1 VSEELVRPAASLAGT
16 SLGRYRLIRLIGRG
30 GMGEVY
36 EAEHEALGRR
46 AAVKVLAR
54 RYAQLPEFRT
64 RFIREGRAA
73 CRIRHR
79 AIVDVYDVSIEGDQP
94 YLVMELLEGEGLNH
108 LLAREGK
115 LSQTVSADFVVP
127 IVAALAAVHDAGVV
141 HRDLKPE
148 NVFLSRQAR
157 DVQPKILDFG
167 ISMLCDDGAPLELTA
182 AGAFLGTP
190 FYASPEQALPGTLP
204 IGPATDQYA
213 VGVLLYRLLTGRL
226 PIEAG
231 SALAALQKI
240 AEGAFPPPTSID
252 PSIPRGFEDLILRA
266 MARLAAARF
275 PSMRALGRAL
285 LEFASERI
293 REAYGVELSAP
304 PEPRVDFS
312 VNRVRAVRESDDG
325 RANSFETALTVGDRW
340 IGDPPAFRAYQDALP
355 LATTPLVGREVE
367 VREIVS
373 RLQVSDVRLLTL
385 VGPGG
390 IGKSRLALEAA
401 HRFLSLDSPVAGVA
415 NWVAPRAC
423 FVALAGVSVP
433 ASVLTAIAEAV
444 GYRFAPTGDPKSQLC
459 AFLRGQSR
467 LLLVLD
473 NFEHLLGATELLS
486 EILATTAGVK
496 LLVTSRERLQL
507 TSETAL
513 SVSGLAYKPKAG
525 EDLLQPAAVQ
535 LFLQTA
541 KRVTADFEIGPSDT
555 EHIARICA
563 SVEGVPLAVVLS
575 ASWISSLTPPEIA
588 AEIDKSIDFLE
599 APLRDVPHRQRSM
612 RAVFDRSW
620 GLLLETERAAFSRLC
635 LLRGSFRRETAEV
648 VGRANL
654 GTLAAL
660 VDKSLLRRNPETGR
674 YEAHELLRQYGEA
687 RLRES
692 TENLER
698 TLQALS
704 DHCLELL
711 YRCEPALKSAG
722 KKAELDELEPD
733 LENLRVAWAWLVR
746 HRRFDSLIRAGE
758 LLSLFL
764 SRRAHFLEGQL
775 LFERALA
782 ELTDSVEVIDGAG
795 ARALAALSAFHALF
809 LQPQGRYADAVGSL
823 TRALELLERSED
835 TGIRA
840 RVQLQL
846 AMVLMSQGKKAEAIE
861 TAEAGLAICRTAG
874 DAWGLANALLSLAEL
889 YQGSGEL
896 ARAEQIHRE
905 SVAVQ
910 IASAGQVILPASL
923 TGLAF
928 ISMHQG
934 NYAEA
939 RDLMLRA
946 IRMFEASGDIWRRM
960 RCQMEVSYTLR
971 NLGDYPTAQRYAE
984 ECVAFAKQ
992 TGNWELETWA
1002 HVRLGD
1008 ILKEQDRIDA
1018 AEASYTAGLDL
1029 GLAFNNLRRIAV
1041 AKLNLGDIRAL
1052 QGRLRQAREYFAES
1066 LRTFEEIDEKWG
1078 IVLAHDNLAYL
1089 DCIEGCFPS
1098 ACSHFGRALEIS
1110 LSLGFLSYATNIA
1123 AGIALLQMR
1132 TGRFVGGAELV
1143 AFVRQHPATE
1153 HQTLRRRL
1161 DPLLEEL
1168 AGSLAAEE
1176 LAAAAER
1183 GRALRIQDVP
1193 DYLAVPPDVAMA

>member
-1 VSEELVRPAASLAGT
+1 
-16 SLGRYRLIRLIGRG
+16 
-30 GMGEVY
+30 MGEVY

-46 AAVKVLAR
+46 AAVKVLER
-54 RYAQLPEFRT
+54 RYAQLPESRT
-64 RFIREGRAA
+64 RFVREGRAA

-79 AIVDVYDVSIEGDQP
+79 AIVDVYDVSVEGDQP

-108 LLAREGK
+108 LLDREGK
-115 LSQTVSADFVVP
+115 LSGTASSDLLVP
-127 IVAALAAVHDAGVV
+127 VVAASAAMHDAGVV

-148 NVFLSRQAR
+148 NIFLSWQAGG
-157 DVQPKILDFG
+157 VQPKILDFG
-167 ISMLCDDGAPLELTA
+167 ISMLCDDDPSLKLTA

-190 FYASPEQALPGTLP
+190 CYASPEQALRGTLP

-226 PIEAG
+226 PVEAG
-231 SALAALQKI
+231 SALAVLQKI
-240 AEGAFPPPTSID
+240 AEGAFPPPTTID
-252 PSIPRGFEDLILRA
+252 ASIPKEFEDLILRA
-266 MARLAAARF
+266 MASLATARF

-285 LEFASERI
+285 LPFASEGI
-293 REAYGVELSAP
+293 REAYAGELSAL
-304 PEPRVDFS
+304 PESRADVS
-312 VNRVRAVRESDDG
+312 VNRVRAARESDDG
-325 RANSFETALTVGDRW
+325 RANSFETALTVGDRRV
-340 IGDPPAFRAYQDALP
+340 GEQPAFRAYHDALP

-373 RLQVSDVRLLTL
+373 RLQVSDARLLTL

-390 IGKSRLALEAA
+390 IGKTRLALEAA

-415 NWVAPRAC
+415 DRDAPRAC

-513 SVSGLAYKPKAG
+513 SVSGLSYKPQAG
-525 EDLLQPAAVQ
+525 QALLQPPAVQ

-541 KRVTADFEIGPSDT
+541 KRVKADFEIGPVDT

-563 SVEGVPLAVVLS
+563 SVEGTPLGVLLS
-575 ASWISSLTPPEIA
+575 ASWISTLTPAEIA
-588 AEIDKSIDFLE
+588 AEIDRSIDFLQ
-599 APLRDVPHRQRSM
+599 APLRDVPLRQRSM

-620 GLLLETERAAFSRLC
+620 ELLLETERAAFSRLC
-635 LLRGSFRRETAEV
+635 LLRGSFRRETGEV
-648 VGRANL
+648 VGQANL

-660 VDKSLLRRNPETGR
+660 TNKSLLRRNPETGR
-674 YEAHELLRQYGEA
+674 YEIHELLRQYGEE

-692 TENLER
+692 TEELER
-698 TLQALS
+698 TLLVLS
-704 DHCLELL
+704 DHCLQLL
-711 YRCEPALKSAG
+711 YRCESALKSAG
-722 KKAELDELEPD
+722 KKSDLDELAPD
-733 LENLRVAWAWLVR
+733 LENIRVAWAWLVR
-746 HRRFDSLIRAGE
+746 QRRFDSLIRAGE
-758 LLSLFL
+758 LLCLFL
-764 SRRAHFLEGQL
+764 SRRANFLQGQL
-775 LFERALA
+775 LFERTLA
-782 ELTDSVEVIDGAG
+782 ELTGSAEALDGDG
-795 ARALAALSAFHALF
+795 FRVLAALSAFHALF
-809 LQPQGRYADAVGSL
+809 LQPQGRHADAEGSL
-823 TRALELLERSED
+823 TRALSFLERSD
-835 TGIRA
+835 DAGIRG

-846 AMVLMSQGKKAEAIE
+846 AIALMSRGKKADAIE
-861 TAEAGLAICRTAG
+861 AAEAGVGMCRTAG

-896 ARAEQIHRE
+896 ARAERIHRE
-905 SVAVQ
+905 SIAVQ

-928 ISMHQG
+928 ISTHQG

-946 IRMFEASGDIWRRM
+946 IRMLDASGDVWRKM

-984 ECVAFAKQ
+984 ESVAFAKQ

-1002 HVRLGD
+1002 HIRLGD

-1018 AEASYTAGLDL
+1018 AEASYLEGLNL
-1029 GLAFNNLRRIAV
+1029 GLAFDNPRRIAV
-1041 AKLNLGDIRAL
+1041 AKLNLGDIRVL
-1052 QGRLRQAREYFAES
+1052 QGQLLQAREYFSDS
-1066 LRTFEEIDEKWG
+1066 LRAFEDIDEKWG
-1078 IVLAHDNLAYL
+1078 IVLAHDNLGYL
-1089 DCIEGCFPS
+1089 NCIEGCFES
-1098 ACSHFGRALEIS
+1098 ACGHLGRALEIS

-1123 AGIALLQMR
+1123 AGIALLLTR
-1132 TGRFVGGAELV
+1132 TGRFAGGTELV
-1143 AFVRQHPATE
+1143 AFVREHPATE
-1153 HQTLRRRL
+1153 HHTLRRRI
-1161 DPLLEEL
+1161 DPLLEAL
-1168 AGSLAAEE
+1168 AGSLSAEE
-1176 LAAAAER
+1176 RSAAVER
-1183 GRALRIQDVP
+1183 GRALSIQDLP
-1193 DYLAVPPDVAMA
+1193 RYLAVARDVAMA